1 MDTAKYDEILLALLQ
16 GDAAVK
22 WAADQVGWEPNSST
36 QGTCTLYVMGICR
49 SGFDFSLAH
58 HTEVCSWSGVKCD
71 PIDLSITEVDVSHA
85 DLEGTIPAVFG
96 SLPLRKLHLSHN
108 QFQGTLAPEILA
120 LPQLN
125 SVVVSDNMLTG
136 SFPLFLS
143 ASLEVLDVMGNK
155 FVGYIPEDIA
165 QRYPAMIS
173 LDLSNNSFGGTIPKG
188 LVGASNLNK
197 LNLAFNQFHGV
208 IPRDI
213 GQLRNVAGIF
223 LNDNALYGPIPSS
236 LRELP
241 NLMQLF
247 LQHNQLSGTIP
258 ESLSEIHYLKDLF
271 VDGKQPR
278 IFLNHFLGSHLTNFP
293 IQAIN

>member
-1 MDTAKYDEILLALLQ
+1 M
-16 GDAAVK
+16 
-22 WAADQVGWEPNSST
+22 
-36 QGTCTLYVMGICR
+36 
-49 SGFDFSLAH
+49 
-58 HTEVCSWSGVKCD
+58 KCD
-71 PIDLSITEVDVSHA
+71 PIDLSITEIDVSNA
-85 DLEGTIPAVFG
+85 DLQGTIPAVFG
-96 SLPLRKLHLSHN
+96 SLPLRKLHLSRN
-108 QFQGTLAPEILA
+108 QFQGTLASEILA

-125 SVVVSDNMLTG
+125 SVVVSENMLTG

-143 ASLEVLDVMGNK
+143 ASLEVFDIMGNK
-155 FVGYIPEDIA
+155 FVGSIPEDIA
-165 QRYPAMIS
+165 QRYPTMIS
-173 LDLSNNSFGGTIPKG
+173 MDLSKNSFGGTIPKG

-213 GQLRNVAGIF
+213 GKLRNVAGIF

-258 ESLSEIHYLKDLF
+258 ESLSEIHYLRDLF
-271 VDGKQPR
+271 VDGKKR
-278 IFLNHFLGSHLTNFP
+278 LFFLNRFLGSHLINFP